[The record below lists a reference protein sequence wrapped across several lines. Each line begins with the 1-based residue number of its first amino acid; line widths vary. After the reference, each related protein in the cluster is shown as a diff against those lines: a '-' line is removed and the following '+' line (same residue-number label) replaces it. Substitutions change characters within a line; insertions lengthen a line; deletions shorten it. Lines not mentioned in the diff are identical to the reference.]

1 MILPVGEPT
10 RYPTD
15 HICLA
20 VTLSTDNEA
29 MRFVRAR
36 EDLEAD
42 LPGTI
47 VRIISF
53 SDFQEGFAPPPGSEH
68 PGGPWLLV
76 GVIVGPRAEEIPDAG
91 KPAADTDWTRQVMEI
106 LESYGLEEV
115 KDMVT

>member
-1 MILPVGEPT
+1 MLAFVGEPT

-20 VTLSTDNEA
+20 VTLSTENEA
-29 MRFVRAR
+29 MRFVRAS
-36 EDLEAD
+36 EDLEVD
-42 LPGTI
+42 LPGTV
-47 VRIISF
+47 VRITSF

-76 GVIVGPRAEEIPDAG
+76 GVIVGPRAEDIPDAD
-91 KPAADTDWTRQVMEI
+91 KPAADTDWTHQVMEI

-115 KDMVT
+115 KGMVT